1 MERSRFLRTRSHA
14 FAHFIGRPE
23 PPNDN
28 YPNLFIM
35 ARICA
40 LYGFDG
46 KGQNGDSGHIDSK
59 SDSNYVLLA
68 YVDIFDIDVRVDAIF
83 KRRNS
88 LVVHA
93 QRQSEPMAAA
103 RLKWY

>member
-1 MERSRFLRTRSHA
+1 MQRSIA
-14 FAHFIGRPE
+14 AAGADQVFAHAKSRICPFHRRLE

-59 SDSNYVLLA
+59 SDSNYVSLA
-68 YVDIFDIDVRVDAIF
+68 CVDIFDIDVRVDAIF

-88 LVVHA
+88 LVVRA
-93 QRQSEPMAAA
+93 QR
-103 RLKWY
+103 